1 MRSNRS
7 LEKDDELSLNKL
19 GWAIKRLSQDPYER
33 EYIQFCQECMIFT
46 PLSNIENLIQ

>member
-19 GWAIKRLSQDPYER
+19 GWAIKRLSQDPYGR
-33 EYIQFCQECMIFT
+33 EYIQFCQEYMVFT
-46 PLSNIENLIQ
+46 PLSSIENLIQ